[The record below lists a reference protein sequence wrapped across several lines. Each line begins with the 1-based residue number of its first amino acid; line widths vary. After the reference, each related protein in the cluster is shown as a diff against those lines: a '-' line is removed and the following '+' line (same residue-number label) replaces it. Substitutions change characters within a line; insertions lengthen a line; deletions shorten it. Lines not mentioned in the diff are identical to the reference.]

1 MLTKLFRAAVLFTAA
16 ATGYAGSNAVR
27 LKDLTTIEG
36 VRDNQL
42 IGYGMVVGLNGT
54 GDRRQTVFSAQTLT
68 NILQRMGVTVSPTA
82 IQVRNTAAVMV
93 TAVLPPFAQPGSKI
107 DVTVAAIG
115 DSVNLQGGLLL
126 LTPLR
131 AATGET
137 FAVAQGAVVTGG
149 FAVGRTSNSQ
159 TVNHPTAGRI
169 MDGAIVERTAPS
181 VVPTQELRL
190 QLRRPDFITA
200 SRVATTVNKAF
211 EQEGTVAQAANSDV
225 IVVHVP
231 KSYLGRTVDFI
242 ATVEALAVDEDRVA
256 KIAID
261 EKTGTIVFGGDVRI
275 SPVSILHGN
284 LTVDIQTSY
293 DVVQPAPFSGPGAT
307 TAIVP
312 QTNLATKEERAKNVV
327 LGKGSKIEDLVR
339 SLTAIGSTPR
349 DIIAILQNLK
359 AAGAID
365 AEIDVM

>member
-1 MLTKLFRAAVLFTAA
+1 MSSKTICAFLLVL
-16 ATGYAGSNAVR
+16 ATTSLSGGATVR

-54 GDRRQTVFSAQTLT
+54 GDRRQTIFSAQTLT
-68 NILQRMGVTVSPTA
+68 NILQRMGVTAAPTA

-93 TAVLPPFAQPGSKI
+93 TANLPPFAQPGSKI
-107 DVTVAAIG
+107 DVTVSAIG

-131 AATGET
+131 AGTGDT

-149 FAVGRTSNSQ
+149 FAVGRSSNSQ

-169 MDGAIVERTAPS
+169 MDGGIVERGAPS
-181 VVPTQELRL
+181 VIPTHELHL

-200 SRVATTVNKAF
+200 SRVAISINKLF
-211 EQEGTVAQAANSDV
+211 DSEGPGVAQATNSSL
-225 IVVHVP
+225 IVVRLP
-231 KSYLGRTVDFI
+231 KSYDGRTVDFI
-242 ATVEALAVDEDRVA
+242 AAMDAIGVEEDRMA
-256 KIAID
+256 RIAID

-275 SPVSILHGN
+275 APVSILHGN
-284 LTVDIQTSY
+284 LTIDVQTTY
-293 DVVQPAPFSGPGAT
+293 DVSQPAPFSGPGAT
-307 TAIVP
+307 TAVVP
-312 QTNLATKEERAKNVV
+312 QANIGTKEERAKNIV